1 MITFGISPTLG
12 LTALNMSDAAMKID
26 EMEDSK

>member
-1 MITFGISPTLG
+1 MTTKTDKVLVEIY
-12 LTALNMSDAAMKID
+12 KID